1 MFDFDNVKASVQ
13 EKACR
18 IHRVRQV
25 LNDLRNVNI
34 NDIVSNDI
42 DLGEDEILAVM
53 TTKISIQAV
62 NNLRK
67 TLQHVPANIT
77 CITHCY
83 CLHI

>member
-42 DLGEDEILAVM
+42 DRIQVVSPPSLFAP
-53 TTKISIQAV
+53 KSI
-62 NNLRK
+62 
-67 TLQHVPANIT
+67 
-77 CITHCY
+77 
-83 CLHI
+83 